1 MIFPQSVW
9 QQTYGLVSMLP
20 FDAKYQTGVRP
31 NDLSAYSRETFLLDI
46 DIQSKEHLDMNLPE
60 GTSCEM
66 YIYYKSTEEVL
77 ISLLEMLINRLYCT
91 LQITSRVRFESS
103 EFDHR

>member
-1 MIFPQSVW
+1 
-9 QQTYGLVSMLP
+9 MLP
-20 FDAKYQTGVRP
+20 FDVKSQTGVRH
-31 NDLSAYSRETFLLDI
+31 NDLSAYSRETFLFDI

-60 GTSCEM
+60 GTSCKM

-77 ISLLEMLINRLYCT
+77 ISLLVILINRLYCT
-91 LQITSRVRFESS
+91 LQIASRLRFEESS

>member
-1 MIFPQSVW
+1 
-9 QQTYGLVSMLP
+9 MLP
-20 FDAKYQTGVRP
+20 FDGKSQTGVRQ
-31 NDLSAYSRETFLLDI
+31 NDLSAYSRETYLFDI

-60 GTSCEM
+60 GTSCKM

-77 ISLLEMLINRLYCT
+77 ISLLVILINRLYCS
-91 LQITSRVRFESS
+91 LQIASRLRFESS